1 MQAAAECVTTIF
13 REMANETL
21 ITDLV
26 AQEALDQLEALNGA
40 MEETYK
46 TFADVGKELA
56 KGLKIPVEVQGDLG
70 KIEQLY
76 TKQMER
82 AGEAAQRLTSIQQQ
96 QEKVIANT
104 TNTISRQLAEQE
116 KLNKAQRET
125 YNEQQRGLD
134 VANKTLGTYEQNITA
149 LARLTKEMEKLKA
162 EKKAGTIST
171 EEYLR
176 RELELKTAK
185 SELQKV
191 LSNEAKMMQAAEGS
205 YKQLS
210 QELHRLKEAY
220 MQLNEA
226 EKKGAQGK
234 ALEKE
239 IQDLDA
245 HLKDLDADMG
255 NFQRNVGN
263 YAVAGK
269 SLKAELRELTMQMA
283 QMLADGVDPTSEAFL
298 QVAERAG
305 ELKDAMDDAKATIKD
320 YSNDTQA
327 LTQGVSVIETAVG
340 GWQALEGAMSAFGME
355 SKDAAA
361 ATQKLMG
368 IMSLM
373 NGIQKVSTE
382 ITTNGTGAYRAYHAI
397 LKLLG
402 VEKAAFV
409 TATKAEAV
417 ADAEVTAGATAAATA
432 ESATATAT
440 EAAAVASAEHTAAV
454 GVETAALTGATAA
467 ATALKLALAALGIG
481 AVIAL
486 VVTLYETIKEFNE
499 EAEKSAEI
507 VEEVAK
513 ANDEANASYLK
524 SKGEMEMYIHT
535 IENFNGTKEQEK
547 ALVDELNSKYGDA
560 LGHYQSLDQWKKA
573 LTTTGLAYIETLEW
587 EAQAQADLNAMVAA
601 QRNGN
606 KEDEEF
612 YRSQFESRMQTI
624 MKERDRIR
632 REIERNT
639 PKPVTSPSKSTSS
652 GRSTNRGGSTT
663 DPAKEEENALKQM
676 QSLIDEANKLY
687 GDWEKTL
694 AEKAIEMASVVTS
707 TSAEALEEQRKQ
719 VEENYKK
726 LSDLLEKDK
735 EKTITETRAK
745 YDAAIA
751 EADKH
756 KKDTTELTKAKDKA
770 IETIEEQYR
779 KRTEDKTAEMYETLE
794 QMQRDYHNLRL
805 QEITDNTQAE
815 IAGITASYNDKLGV
829 LRELYLEE
837 LRLAEGNEEKIAEIK
852 ERYAKENAEMAED
865 YAIRTTQ
872 ATIDG
877 LEEALKQEGLTD
889 EQRAQMAGELAKTKI
904 KLSELV
910 TEAEADGLEQTAADE
925 EKARRKRIE
934 KVEQWADKVQEA
946 VSAVSELLSSIYDG
960 QIEKVEEELEAE
972 QQHHDTQ
979 MAQIDEL
986 TEHGIITKEEAELR
1000 KREEEARTEKA
1011 QEALEKKKAQIQY
1024 KAAVAE
1030 KANTIS
1036 QIAIATALAI
1046 MKASPNWINVAL
1058 VAALGAVQL
1067 ATAIAQPIKAYKE
1080 GTKGKPHTGG
1090 LAIVG
1095 DGGQQEL
1102 VAYGRSL
1109 WLTPDTP
1116 TLVDLPKGA
1125 EVFPKVTEDL
1135 ILQMA
1140 SSLPTAIP
1148 RDKSSGQPLVIND
1161 YSELSQQ
1168 SVLNTKRIVRALQAQ
1183 ERALSKMAS
1192 AQRMADYL
1200 NRRL

>member
-1 MQAAAECVTTIF
+1 
-13 REMANETL
+13 MANETL

-26 AQEALDQLEALNGA
+26 AQEALDQLEALDKA
-40 MEETYK
+40 MEETLNNYK
-46 TFADVGKELA
+46 DIATEMA
-56 KGLKIPVEVQGDLG
+56 KGLKIPVEVQGDLD
-70 KIEQLY
+70 KL
-76 TKQMER
+76 KQVYETQMQR
-82 AGEAAQRLTSIQQQ
+82 AGQATQQLTNIQRQQAQ
-96 QEKVIANT
+96 VIANT
-104 TNTISRQLAEQE
+104 TNTISRQLQEQE
-116 KLNKAQRET
+116 KLNKAQREAYT
-125 YNEQQRGLD
+125 EQQRGLD
-134 VANKTLGTYEQNITA
+134 VANKTLGTYEQNIAA

-191 LSNEAKMMQAAEGS
+191 LANETKMMQAAEGS

-210 QELHRLKEAY
+210 QELHRLREAY

-239 IQDLDA
+239 IQALDA

-263 YAVAGK
+263 YAIAGK
-269 SLKAELRELTMQMA
+269 SLRTELKELTMQMA

-305 ELKDAMDDAKATIKD
+305 VLKDAMDDAKSTIKD
-320 YSNDTQA
+320 YANDTQG
-327 LTQGVSVIETAVG
+327 LTQGISVIETAIG

-355 SKDAAA
+355 NEDAAK

-382 ITTNGTGAYRAYHAI
+382 LTTNGTGAYRAYHAI

-402 VEKAAFV
+402 IEKATLT
-409 TATKAEAV
+409 TATAAEATAMQTEAV
-417 ADAEVTAGATAAATA
+417 AATETAVA
-432 ESATATAT
+432 ESAVAAGT
-440 EAAAVASAEHTAAV
+440 EAATVASGAHTAAV
-454 GVETAALTGATAA
+454 GVETVALTGATAA

-486 VVTLYETIKEFNE
+486 IVALYEGIKEFNK
-499 EAEKSAEI
+499 EAEETAERL
-507 VEEVAK
+507 EEVAK

-612 YRSQFESRMQTI
+612 YRQQFESRMQTI

-663 DPAKEEENALKQM
+663 DPAKDEENALKQM

-694 AEKAIEMASVVTS
+694 AEKSIEMASVVTS

-719 VEENYKK
+719 VEDSYKK

-735 EKTITETRAK
+735 EKTLTETRAK

-770 IETIEEQYR
+770 VETIEEQYR

-805 QEITDNTQAE
+805 QEVTDNTQAE

-837 LRLAEGNEEKIAEIK
+837 LRLAEGNEEKIAEIR
-852 ERYAKENAEMAED
+852 ERYARENAEMAED

-910 TEAEADGLEQTAADE
+910 TEAYADGLEQTAKDE
-925 EKARRKRIE
+925 EKARQERIK

-1046 MKASPNWINVAL
+1046 MKAAPSWINVAL
-1058 VAALGAVQL
+1058 VSALGAVQL

-1080 GTKGKPHTGG
+1080 GTKGRPHPGG

-1102 VAYGRSL
+1102 VAFGRSV
-1109 WLTPDTP
+1109 WLTPNEP

-1125 EVFPKVTEDL
+1125 QVFPEVTKET
-1135 ILQMA
+1135 IERIGA
-1140 SSLPTAIP
+1140 SLPTSIP
-1148 RDKSSGQPLVIND
+1148 RDKSSGQPVIIND
-1161 YSELSQQ
+1161 YS
-1168 SVLNTKRIVRALQAQ
+1168 AL
-1183 ERALSKMAS
+1183 EE
-1192 AQRMADYL
+1192 RMAANTSAVTRNL
-1200 NRRL
+1200 ASLEKTIAREMRRQSHDAYIKRRT

>member
-1 MQAAAECVTTIF
+1 
-13 REMANETL
+13 MANETL

-26 AQEALDQLEALNGA
+26 AQEALDQLAALDQA
-40 MEETYK
+40 MQDTLDKYTE
-46 TFADVGKELA
+46 VGKELA
-56 KGLKIPVEVQGDLG
+56 KGLKIPVEVQGDLD
-70 KIEQLY
+70 KVTQVY
-76 TKQMER
+76 NTQMKN
-82 AGEAAQRLTSIQQQ
+82 AAQTTQQLTQIQQQ
-96 QEKVIANT
+96 QQQVIANT

-116 KLNKAQRET
+116 KLNKAQREAYT
-125 YNEQQRGLD
+125 EQQRGLD
-134 VANKTLGTYEQNITA
+134 VANKTLGTYEQNIAA

-191 LSNEAKMMQAAEGS
+191 LANETKMMQAAEGS

-239 IQDLDA
+239 IQALDA

-263 YAVAGK
+263 YAVAGQ

-283 QMLADGVDPTSEAFL
+283 QMLADGVDPTSEGFL

-305 ELKDAMDDAKATIKD
+305 MLKDAMDDAKATIKD

-327 LTQGVSVIETAVG
+327 LTQGVSVLQTAVG

-440 EAAAVASAEHTAAV
+440 EAATVASAEHTAAV

-612 YRSQFESRMQTI
+612 YRNQFESRMQTI

-639 PKPVTSPSKSTSS
+639 PKPVVTPTKSTSS
-652 GRSTNRGGSTT
+652 RGGSNRTGATT

-676 QSLIDEANKLY
+676 QNLIDEANKLY

-805 QEITDNTQAE
+805 QEVTDNTQAE

-852 ERYAKENAEMAED
+852 ERYARENAEMAED

-889 EQRAQMAGELAKTKI
+889 EQRAQMAGELAKAKI

-910 TEAEADGLEQTAADE
+910 TEAEADGLEQTAEDE

-934 KVEQWADKVQEA
+934 KVEKWADKVQEA

-960 QIEKVEEELEAE
+960 QIAKVDEEMEAE
-972 QQHHDTQ
+972 QEHHDTA
-979 MAQIDEL
+979 MANIDEL
-986 TEHGIITKEEAELR
+986 AEHGTITTEEAELR
-1000 KREEEARTEKA
+1000 KREEEARTAKA
-1011 QEALEKKKAQIQY
+1011 QEALEKKKAQLQY
-1024 KAAVAE
+1024 RAAVAE

-1046 MKASPNWINVAL
+1046 MKAAPNWVNIAL
-1058 VAALGAVQL
+1058 VAALGAVQM

-1080 GTKGKPHTGG
+1080 GTKGRPHPGG

-1095 DGGQQEL
+1095 DGGKQEL
-1102 VAYGRSL
+1102 VAFGRSV

-1125 EVFPKVTEDL
+1125 EVFPSATPEDVQRL
-1135 ILQMA
+1135 GA
-1140 SSLPTAIP
+1140 SLPMAIT
-1148 RDKSSGQPLVIND
+1148 RDKSSGMPVIIND
-1161 YSELSQQ
+1161 YTALECR
-1168 SVLNTKRIVRALQAQ
+1168 VAANTKAMGKLLTRL
-1183 ERALSKMAS
+1183 ERNVTRELKNQSFNA
-1192 AQRMADYL
+1192 YL
-1200 NRRL
+1200 KRRL